1 MFRSLTKYESD
12 AIKSIVSWIQKSND
26 VDIIETYNK
35 LIHLLSQEITPD
47 IIYEIGDLMTE
58 KCSGESISL
67 WAFHI
72 RSIYNSLVAWP
83 IVNRSLIDT
92 LVNEFGTSRVIDFGA
107 GRGVISYLLKD
118 RGVNIIPIDSD
129 IPKFTFTK
137 VFSNSYLKSHGGFK
151 RGDILFISWGRENME
166 SVVEKY
172 VRKCN
177 SSGMGK
183 VVMIEE
189 ESTLTSE
196 YLEQSGWNPKLFDD
210 LDFKYIDSFYGT
222 RDVITVYT
230 PN

>member
-1 MFRSLTKYESD
+1 M
-12 AIKSIVSWIQKSND
+12 
-26 VDIIETYNK
+26 
-35 LIHLLSQEITPD
+35 
-47 IIYEIGDLMTE
+47 
-58 KCSGESISL
+58 
-67 WAFHI
+67 
-72 RSIYNSLVAWP
+72 
-83 IVNRSLIDT
+83 
-92 LVNEFGTSRVIDFGA
+92 GTNFVH
-107 GRGVISYLLKD
+107 
-118 RGVNIIPIDSD
+118 P
-129 IPKFTFTK
+129 
-137 VFSNSYLKSHGGFK
+137 
-151 RGDILFISWGRENME
+151 WGRENME